1 MLNYQA
7 VKAWPFVDVAQSYT
21 RRDTMLYALGIGI
34 GYDPVDAGQL
44 RYVYERDL
52 RAVPTMAA
60 VLGAQAGWLRDP
72 RSGADYV
79 KLVHGEQRVHV
90 LQPLRAEDSIV
101 GRDRVESITDK
112 GAGKGAVVVT
122 KRDIRR
128 ASDHSLVATS
138 TAVLVLRGD
147 GGFSAETGVSD
158 PAPAPLPRVP
168 DRKADIEVTLP
179 TLPQAALIYR
189 LSGDYNPL
197 HADPAVAGAAGF
209 PRAIL
214 HGLCSFGV
222 AAHAVLKACCDYDS
236 SRIRS
241 VAMRFAAPVYPGESL
256 RFELWRD
263 GPARVQLRALIDSR
277 SVEVLSNGLVELA
290 G

>member
-44 RYVYERDL
+44 GYVYERDL
-52 RAVPTMAA
+52 QAVPTMVA
-60 VLGAQAGWLRDP
+60 VLGSQAGWLRDP

-90 LQPLRAEDSIV
+90 LQALLAEDAIV
-101 GRDRVESITDK
+101 GRERIESITDR

-128 ASDHSLVATS
+128 ASDQSLVATS

-158 PAPAPLPRVP
+158 PAPPPLPRVP
-168 DRKADIEVTLP
+168 ERKADIEVTLP

-197 HADPAVAGAAGF
+197 HAEPAIAGAAGF
-209 PRAIL
+209 ARPIL

-222 AAHAVLKACCDYDS
+222 AAHAVLKTCCDYDS

-241 VAMRFAAPVYPGESL
+241 VSMRFAAPVYPGESL

-263 GPARVQLRALIDSR
+263 GTARVHVRALIDSR
-277 SVEVLSNGLVELA
+277 GIEVLSNGLVELS